1 MSYFC
6 SGLSFQNTIS
16 LQGCFTKPMDLG
28 LNLGINQYFAKFKC
42 WVCEEADDETSQQE
56 LKVSPSKPV
65 RQRLASPFS
74 SDVPIEGMATDS
86 MDERYS
92 PDRPPSHVSL
102 QTPLTSPRE
111 HERQQLREMM
121 KVFARRGMQGVPIHL
136 ADEFSGA
143 LVPASYHI
151 DERLQSISFSAEE
164 SQTLRFS
171 GSPSHSSKIE
181 QIVEIVQAEEASPH
195 LELGA
200 WDQLSDME
208 RRRLLVLTYSIE
220 PPGSIEP
227 LEHRKVCFLE
237 ASEDAS
243 KNFVICIRILRRYFH
258 DLRVSQ
264 PRAI

>member
-6 SGLSFQNTIS
+6 NGLNFQSAIS
-16 LQGCFTKPMDLG
+16 QRGCYTNPMDLG
-28 LNLGINQYFAKFKC
+28 YFPKFQC
-42 WVCEEADDETSQQE
+42 WVCEEADDETSRQE

-65 RQRLASPFS
+65 RQRMASLFS
-74 SDVPIEGMATDS
+74 PDMPIEGMASES
-86 MDERYS
+86 MNES
-92 PDRPPSHVSL
+92 HTPDRPPDQVGP
-102 QTPLTSPRE
+102 QTPLPSPRQQ
-111 HERQQLREMM
+111 ERQRLRDLM
-121 KVFARRGMQGVPIHL
+121 KVFAQRGMQGVPIHL
-136 ADEFSGA
+136 ADEVSGA

-164 SQTLRFS
+164 SPTVRLS
-171 GSPSHSSKIE
+171 GSASHSSNIE
-181 QIVEIVQAEEASPH
+181 QIVEIVQAQDASPH

-237 ASEDAS
+237 ATEDES

-258 DLRVSQ
+258 DLRESR
-264 PRAI
+264 PTTI